1 MKRNVFGAV
10 IVAGGLVLATSVAG
24 FASKTQGDFNAAA
37 DAAKTAVSEC
47 ANHPALTDPAGLGLT
62 GAKATEAA
70 ALKAEAVAGIAELV
84 AEANSSIDEAVA
96 EIADEDGA
104 KDTSGLNAQ
113 LTRIVTSAC
122 KEIASLKAE
131 YETALKELQA
141 ESTTPEVDKQ
151 DVEKQDVE
159 KPEKPDVEKP
169 EKPEV
174 RSTTSEGND

>member
-1 MKRNVFGAV
+1 MKRNVFGAM

-37 DAAKTAVSEC
+37 DAAKTAVSDC
-47 ANHPALTDPAGLGLT
+47 ANHPGLTDPAGLGLT
-62 GAKATEAA
+62 GDAAKEAA
-70 ALKAEAVAGIAELV
+70 ALKTETVAGIGELV

-96 EIADEDGA
+96 EITDEDGA

-113 LTRIVTSAC
+113 LTKIVTGAC
-122 KEIASLKAE
+122 QEIASLKAE
-131 YETALKELQA
+131 YETALKELKA
-141 ESTTPEVDKQ
+141 ESTTPE
-151 DVEKQDVE
+151 VEKQDVE

-174 RSTTSEGND
+174 RSTTREGND